1 MSPVAQIR
9 LTQPMQSGSFLDKRK
24 VPVTAQPKI
33 GISEQY
39 AKLPAARLASE
50 RRGAFHELA
59 IADQADQ
66 PQGRVV
72 LSTNSYSILASAS
85 PAPNR

>member
-9 LTQPMQSGSFLDKRK
+9 LTQPMQSGSFLDKPK
-24 VPVTAQPKI
+24 LPVTAQPKI

-39 AKLPAARLASE
+39 AKLPTARHE

-85 PAPNR
+85 PEPNR